1 MTATGGGEKE
11 GEYGRVFAASHP
23 AQRDIMVIIGGAG
36 VPASPTP
43 SVQSAE
49 QTPVPEPTPDDGGRK
64 KRVPW
69 TPGEDKLLADVV
81 AALELEERG
90 TTDW

>member
-1 MTATGGGEKE
+1 MS
-11 GEYGRVFAASHP
+11 AASHP
-23 AQRDIMVIIGGAG
+23 AQRDIMVIIGAAG

-69 TPGEDKLLADVV
+69 TPEEDKLLADVV